1 MDRDLS
7 SLYSALRSAVF
18 PGGSDGS
25 FLRSIG
31 IKTSYEDGLT
41 TLFAGRKR
49 PRAPEK
55 KPGPGQGCVYQE
67 QGKRRR
73 QRRPDGLHPE
83 GDGPLC
89 GHYRRNK
96 GHSH

>member
-7 SLYSALRSAVF
+7 SLYSALRSAVA

-41 TLFAGRKR
+41 TLSLDENALREALEQTR
-49 PRAPEK
+49 TRSRMRLPRARKTAP
-55 KPGPGQGCVYQE
+55 PATA
-67 QGKRRR
+67 
-73 QRRPDGLHPE
+73 
-83 GDGPLC
+83 
-89 GHYRRNK
+89 
-96 GHSH
+96 